1 MSFNVLS
8 HLWPKVGGGDL
19 EVGLV
24 SRVVAPENAVM
35 GLAHGLLP
43 VPGRE
48 VQGGPGIVEVAQS
61 NPDKLVFVLK

>member
-19 EVGLV
+19 EVCLV

-35 GLAHGLLP
+35 GLAHGFLS

-48 VQGGPGIVEVAQS
+48 VQSGPWIVEIVQS
-61 NPDKLVFVLK
+61 NPDKLVFILK